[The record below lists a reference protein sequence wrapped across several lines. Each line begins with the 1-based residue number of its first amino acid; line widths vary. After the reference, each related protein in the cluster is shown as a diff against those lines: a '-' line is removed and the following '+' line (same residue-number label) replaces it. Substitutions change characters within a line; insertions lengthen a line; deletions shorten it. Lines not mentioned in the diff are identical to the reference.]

1 MTVLEMSHE
10 VYGWFKNHDS
20 FEMER
25 DFKQIV
31 LISIDE
37 VEDKSLLLA
46 SLDGL
51 EKAGLLKLQALKTK
65 KYWFLTKPLATF
77 EQTVS
82 LNGELIREI
91 ALIINDFCDKI
102 EDKTDLCDPL
112 NVSPKDIRN
121 LVLICGHYKK
131 P

>member
-10 VYGWFKNHDS
+10 LYGWFKNHDS

-31 LISIDE
+31 LISVDE
-37 VEDKSLLLA
+37 IEDKSLLLA

-51 EKAGLLKLQALKTK
+51 EKLGLVKLQTFKTK
-65 KYWFLTKPLATF
+65 KYWFLVKPLPAF

-82 LNGELIREI
+82 LNGEMTREI

-102 EDKTDLCDPL
+102 EDRTDFCDPL
-112 NVSPKDIRN
+112 SVSTKDIKN
-121 LVLICGHYKK
+121 LILICTHYKK
-131 P
+131 A